1 MGIRRFRKRPV
12 VVEAFRL
19 GHDPLPD
26 MDWWGA
32 RMPTNMVYFPGVG
45 GKIQSL
51 TIPTLEGDHRASY
64 GDWVVKGVMGET
76 YPVRHDIF
84 LKTYESVDE

>member
-19 GHDPLPD
+19 GHDPLPAD
-26 MDWWGA
+26 DWWGD
-32 RMPTNMVYFPGVG
+32 RQPDLSDYDIGIWSTIM
-45 GKIQSL
+45 
-51 TIPTLEGDHRASY
+51 IPTLEGDHRAQT
-64 GDWVVKGVMGET
+64 GDMIIKGVLGEV
-76 YPVRHDIF
+76 YPCRHDIF

>member
-1 MGIRRFRKRPV
+1 MSIRRFRKRPV

-32 RMPTNMVYFPGVG
+32 RFPTNMVYFPGVS
-45 GKIQSL
+45 GKIRSL
-51 TIPTLEGDHRASY
+51 VIPTLEGNHQAVH
-64 GDWVVKGVMGET
+64 GDMIIKGVVGEV
-76 YPVRHDIF
+76 YPCRHDIF